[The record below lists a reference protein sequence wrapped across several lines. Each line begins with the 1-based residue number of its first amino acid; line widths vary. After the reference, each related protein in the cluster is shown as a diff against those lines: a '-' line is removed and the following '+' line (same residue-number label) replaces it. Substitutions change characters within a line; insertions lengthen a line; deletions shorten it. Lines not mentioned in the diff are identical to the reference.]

1 MNAVI
6 AQNPIFPL
14 LSRILIGLLFVV
26 AGLRKVMAIAATAGY
41 FAKLGF
47 PAPEAMAYLSVL
59 IEIGGGLLLIIGFR
73 TRVIAWLLVAFVVIA
88 TGMAHRFWEF
98 ADAAQYGA
106 QLNNFMKNLAIIGG
120 LLMVV
125 TFGPGSASVD
135 KR

>member
-6 AQNPIFPL
+6 AQNPMFPL
-14 LSRILIGLLFVV
+14 LGRTLIGLLFVV

-47 PAPEAMAYLSVL
+47 PAPEAMAYLAVL
-59 IEIGGGLLLIIGFR
+59 IEVGGGLLLILGFK
-73 TRVIAWLLVAFVVIA
+73 TRIIAWLLVAFVVIA

-98 ADAAQYGA
+98 SDAGAYTA
-106 QLNNFMKNLAIIGG
+106 QLNNFLKNIAIIGG
-120 LLMVV
+120 LLMFI